1 MAKKFLTSLDL
12 SKCEL
17 LNASIHNLA
26 SAPSSPAD
34 GQIYFNT
41 SDGQMYFYNG
51 SSWQS
56 MAGDITNVS
65 ITGTAG
71 KGISIVQST
80 NAAGEYTATVEL
92 DKFGIEDLADAGPGA
107 DRILFW
113 DESASSAQ
121 WLGLSTGLAF
131 DGTSLTL
138 TGIANDS
145 LTNSSVTVVAG
156 DGLTGGGEVALGGS
170 ITIDVA
176 TTTGI
181 DTNGDAIRLKG
192 ADALTDNYLPK
203 WDNTAGELVDSVVY
217 GDGTNVGINTAAPEA
232 DLHVV
237 GKSNTVATVLIETD
251 SAAAEAQ
258 DQASLHFRVAD
269 NENAW
274 KKFAVIA
281 ENTGD
286 AHGRGALHFALDN
299 TADGSNAAIAD
310 ARMTILSDGTV
321 GIGTSTPDSQYNLE
335 VAGATRI
342 GGNLTVDGT
351 ITYINSNTVEIGDNI
366 LLLNSD
372 ATGPAAADA
381 GLEVERGD
389 DANVSFIWNETSDYW
404 STVDQAFHIGS
415 IATESDMT
423 GRTVLIQ
430 EGGVVKAIAA
440 GDLVGEGITLTEGEG
455 INITDSGS
463 GAYQIDA
470 EIASATNKGVVEL
483 ATNTE
488 TNAMSDTARA
498 VTPAGLAKLR
508 FTDVVPGGA
517 TTVPVSHGLDSLFC
531 IVQVMELA
539 TGATVE
545 CDVRRVDP
553 DTVELSFC
561 TAPEEGA
568 LQIMVMK
575 VA

>member
-56 MAGDITNVS
+56 MAGDITSVS
-65 ITGTAG
+65 SSAGT
-71 KGISIVQST
+71 GISITEST
-80 NAAGEYTATVEL
+80 SASGEYTATISLSHLGLESLV
-92 DKFGIEDLADAGPGA
+92 DPDA

-113 DESASSAQ
+113 DDSAGATG
-121 WLGLSTGLAF
+121 WLSLGTGLAF

-138 TGIANDS
+138 SGIANSS

-156 DGLTGGGEVALGGS
+156 DGLTGGGQVELGGS
-170 ITIDVA
+170 ITIDVS

-192 ADALTDNYLPK
+192 ADALSNNYLPK
-203 WDNTAGELVDSVVY
+203 WDDTAGELVDSIVY
-217 GDGTNVGINTAAPEA
+217 GDGTNIGINTSAPEA

-237 GKSNTVATVLIETD
+237 GKANGVGTVLIETD
-251 SAAAEAQ
+251 SAGEA
-258 DQASLHFRVAD
+258 DPDFASLHFRVAD
-269 NENAW
+269 NEGAW
-274 KKFAVIA
+274 KKFAIIA
-281 ENTGD
+281 ENTGHPD
-286 AHGRGALHFALDN
+286 GMGALHIALNSTEGVGDS
-299 TADGSNAAIAD
+299 AVIAD
-310 ARMTILSDGTV
+310 AKMTFLSDGTV
-321 GIGTSTPDSQYNLE
+321 GVGTLNPDTNYLLDVNGAMH
-335 VAGATRI
+335 VA
-342 GGNLTVDGT
+342 GNLTVDGT
-351 ITYINSNTVEIGDNI
+351 VTYINSNTVEIGDSTI
-366 LLLNSD
+366 LLNRD
-372 ATGPAAADA
+372 EA
-381 GLEVERGD
+381 GAPTQNAGFEVERGTS
-389 DANVSFIWNETSDYW
+389 ANVSFLWDETNDYFT
-404 STVDQAFHIGS
+404 TVDQAFHIGS
-415 IATESDMT
+415 IATETAMT

-430 EGGVVKAIAA
+430 EGGVVKQIGA
-440 GDLVGEGITLTEGEG
+440 GDLLGGGITITAGEGIDVTVAG
-455 INITDSGS
+455 SGS
-463 GAYQIDA
+463 FTIDA
-470 EIASATNKGVVEL
+470 EVATDANKGVVEL
-483 ATNTE
+483 ATTSE

-508 FTDVVPGGA
+508 YTAPVPGGA
-517 TTVPVSHGLDSLFC
+517 TTVPVTHALNSFFC

-553 DTVELSFC
+553 DTVELDFC

-568 LQIMVMK
+568 LQVMVIK